1 MQSTFRH
8 LLSINSVKLSGA
20 RLEHQ
25 QLLTASHKTPR
36 NVEQHL
42 FLGLQYRTVASIF
55 LKYLNFS
62 VRKHVVKGEKNW
74 GKYGSKKLENQLMLG
89 GLSK

>member
-42 FLGLQYRTVASIF
+42 FLGLQYRTVASISRVS
-55 LKYLNFS
+55 LNSQFENTLCQA
-62 VRKHVVKGEKNW
+62 K
-74 GKYGSKKLENQLMLG
+74 KKLGKVGFQKREN
-89 GLSK
+89 

>member
-62 VRKHVVKGEKNW
+62 VRKHVVKGKKKIG
-74 GKYGSKKLENQLMLG
+74 GKVGFQKQENLIWG